1 MLIATDSKL
10 SILLIFITLYN
21 IIVNLKCLFT
31 IEKYNFVCAVLRVFL
46 SYITHVALKSN
57 ETLTSFKRSID
68 SKVDSLS
75 TLKSLDWL
83 SG

>member
-1 MLIATDSKL
+1 MIG
-10 SILLIFITLYN
+10 
-21 IIVNLKCLFT
+21 KC
-31 IEKYNFVCAVLRVFL
+31 NFMCAVLRVFL

-57 ETLTSFKRSID
+57 EALTSFKRSID

-75 TLKSLDWL
+75 TLTSLDWL